1 VSDHD
6 QRITVLLVDDE
17 KNILRALQRLLMD
30 DDCDIETATS
40 AAATLEIL
48 EHAENV
54 GVIVSDQRINAVF
67 DGFLA
72 VVGDRNAV
80 HARTVSTLAT
90 DVARK
95 MNLDS
100 TTVATFR
107 LAALLHDA
115 GKYGSMSASLDKH
128 REEMSDSEEN
138 DCRHPTASSC
148 RLWRNN
154 PAPRLNA
161 TNFRN
166 GWRSGCHMPLEE
178 MDLLSVP
185 RCPAGNPMQGALL

>member
-1 VSDHD
+1 MSDHD

-40 AAATLEIL
+40 GAAALEIL

-67 DGFLA
+67 DGFLE

-80 HARTVSTLAT
+80 HARTLAT

-100 TTVATFR
+100 TTVATFS

-115 GKYGSMSASLDKH
+115 GKYGSLSASLDKH

-138 DCRHPTASSC
+138 DYRRPTASSC

-154 PAPRLNA
+154 PAP
-161 TNFRN
+161 
-166 GWRSGCHMPLEE
+166 
-178 MDLLSVP
+178 
-185 RCPAGNPMQGALL
+185 